1 MNNILVVD
9 DEKVIRA
16 NFCEI
21 LRMEGF
27 SAIEASSGDEAQGPS
42 FFIVVTLIRVLC
54 FFSVAS
60 AFWV

>member
-1 MNNILVVD
+1 MATKISDMKMNNILVVD

-27 SAIEASSGDEAQGPS
+27 TTIEASSGDEAQE
-42 FFIVVTLIRVLC
+42 R
-54 FFSVAS
+54 FFSLS
-60 AFWV
+60 LL